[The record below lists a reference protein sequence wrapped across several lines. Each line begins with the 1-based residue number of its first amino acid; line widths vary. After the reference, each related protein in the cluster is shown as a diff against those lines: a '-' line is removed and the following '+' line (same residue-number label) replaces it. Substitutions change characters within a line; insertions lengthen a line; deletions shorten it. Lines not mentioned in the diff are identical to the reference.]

1 MIERFQT
8 EDQPGG
14 APQYASQMHG
24 SVLQQGPGQWPEDRV
39 DEPEP
44 KPAGRRA
51 GHWVGVLFGCAAV
64 GAVIGLSIVG
74 VMKFVNGPV
83 RATEKSDPL
92 EAARESVAPK
102 PELNLLGGR
111 DIELKYPSVFD
122 TVGDQKTVAVLKLE
136 SNRLDDDS
144 SYKWRSINTKEYKAT
159 NVKLGQGTAVLM
171 TKLDGTEAT
180 LFWAWHGKDLNLA
193 ITSSDP
199 HDKVSEMMQ
208 LVMPTIRW
216 K

>member
-122 TVGDQKTVAVLKLE
+122 TVGDQKTVAAAGDSYFLSSKGTSPRTMTVAVLKL
-136 SNRLDDDS
+136 
-144 SYKWRSINTKEYKAT
+144 
-159 NVKLGQGTAVLM
+159 
-171 TKLDGTEAT
+171 
-180 LFWAWHGKDLNLA
+180 
-193 ITSSDP
+193 
-199 HDKVSEMMQ
+199 
-208 LVMPTIRW
+208 
-216 K
+216 